1 MALVWLSSEATFLTT
16 ALLASSSGLG
26 LALGA
31 QGSQRYPESLKQ
43 EADTMATFTF
53 NSVTSSSVCPGPAQ
67 HGYQRPVDKSATRTT
82 RGACTRTSCILSV
95 GQTLASWVGFLCPV
109 GPALPCLGGTTAS
122 LGVLAGPP
130 ASLGL
135 EGGAWGLLGPL
146 C

>member
-53 NSVTSSSVCPGPAQ
+53 NSVTSSSVCPGPSPAWV
-67 HGYQRPVDKSATRTT
+67 PKT
-82 RGACTRTSCILSV
+82 C
-95 GQTLASWVGFLCPV
+95 GQ
-109 GPALPCLGGTTAS
+109 
-122 LGVLAGPP
+122 
-130 ASLGL
+130 
-135 EGGAWGLLGPL
+135 ERD
-146 C
+146 

>member
-1 MALVWLSSEATFLTT
+1 MALVWLSSEATLLTT

-109 GPALPCLGGTTAS
+109 GPALPC
-122 LGVLAGPP
+122 P
-130 ASLGL
+130 A
-135 EGGAWGLLGPL
+135 
-146 C
+146 